1 MKLIGV
7 DVDGTLLNSENKITP
22 RTRQALIR
30 AGEIGHKI
38 VIVSGRPT
46 SAVQDLAKELEFDK
60 FNGLLA
66 NYNGGSITDYTS
78 GKVIA
83 NHNLERNLALEILD
97 KSRDMDIDIIIPY
110 EDMILSDKDHKFLKA
125 ESKLLGLEAKIVSGI
140 RDKLDFDPNKILFAA
155 EIAKLE
161 ESIPFLKENFANQ
174 TSQVRS
180 HRNYYE
186 LMPMGLSKGN
196 SLLEISK
203 LYDIDQAD
211 IIAFGDE
218 MNDFTMI
225 EVAGVGVAMANAVD
239 EIKEIAD
246 YVTLSNDED
255 GIGDY
260 LEKYVL

>member
-30 AGEIGHKI
+30 AGEMGHKI

-46 SAVQDLAKELEFDK
+46 SAVKDLAKELEFDK

-66 NYNGGSITDYTS
+66 IYNGGSITDYSS
-78 GKVIA
+78 GKVLA
-83 NHNLERNLALEILD
+83 NHNLERKLALEILD
-97 KSRDMDIDIIIPY
+97 QSRDMDIDIIIPY
-110 EDMILSDKDHKFLKA
+110 EDMILSDKDHKFLQA
-125 ESKLLGLEAKIVSGI
+125 ESKLLGLEAKIVSDI

-161 ESIPFLKENFANQ
+161 ESIPFLVENFGNA

-186 LMPMGLSKGN
+186 IMPKGLSKGN
-196 SLLEISK
+196 SLLEIAK
-203 LYDIDQAD
+203 LYNIDQAD

>member
-7 DVDGTLLNSENKITP
+7 DVDGTLLNSENKISP

-30 AGEIGHKI
+30 AGEMGHKI

-46 SAVQDLAKELEFDK
+46 SAVKDLAKELEFDK

-66 NYNGGSITDYTS
+66 NYNGGSITDYAS
-78 GKVIA
+78 GKVLA

-97 KSRDMDIDIIIPY
+97 KTRFLNIIVPY
-110 EDMILSDKDHKFLKA
+110 KDMILSDKDHKFLEA
-125 ESKLLGLEAKIVSGI
+125 ESKLLGLEAKILSDI

-161 ESIPFLKENFANQ
+161 ESIPFLVENFGNV

-186 LMPMGLSKGN
+186 IMPKGLSKGN
-196 SLLEISK
+196 SLLEIAK

>member
-30 AGEIGHKI
+30 AGEMGHKI

-46 SAVQDLAKELEFDK
+46 SAVKYLAKELEFDK

-66 NYNGGSITDYTS
+66 NYNGGSITDYSS
-78 GKVIA
+78 GKVLA

-97 KSRDMDIDIIIPY
+97 KTRFLNIIVPY
-110 EDMILSDKDHKFLKA
+110 KDMILSDKDHKFLQA
-125 ESKLLGLEAKIVSGI
+125 ESKLLGLEAKIVSDI

-155 EIAKLE
+155 DSEILDE
-161 ESIPFLKENFANQ
+161 NIPFLVENFGNA

-186 LMPMGLSKGN
+186 IIPKGLSKGN
-196 SLLEISK
+196 SLLEIAK
-203 LYDIDQAD
+203 IYDIDQAD

-218 MNDFTMI
+218 MNDASMLEI
-225 EVAGVGVAMANAVD
+225 AGRSIAMANAI
-239 EIKEIAD
+239 EPIKNMAD

>member
-22 RTRQALIR
+22 RTRDTIIR
-30 AGEIGHKI
+30 AGQMGHKI

-46 SAVQDLAKELEFDK
+46 SAVKDLAKELEFDK

-66 NYNGGSITDYTS
+66 NYNGGSITDYSS
-78 GKVIA
+78 GKVLA
-83 NHNLERNLALEILD
+83 NHNLERKLALEILD
-97 KSRDMDIDIIIPY
+97 KTRFLNIIIPY
-110 EDMILSDKDHKFLKA
+110 KDMILSDKDHKFLEA
-125 ESKLLGLEAKIVSGI
+125 EEKLLGLEAKIVSDI

-161 ESIPFLKENFANQ
+161 ESIPFLVENFGNV

-186 LMPMGLSKGN
+186 IMPKGLSKGN
-196 SLLEISK
+196 SLLEIAR
-203 LYDIDQAD
+203 LYDIDQSD

>member
-7 DVDGTLLNSENKITP
+7 DVDGTLLNSENKISP

-30 AGEIGHKI
+30 AGEMGHKI

-46 SAVQDLAKELEFDK
+46 SAVKDLAKELEFDK
-60 FNGLLA
+60 FDGLLA
-66 NYNGGSITDYTS
+66 NYNGGSITDYSS
-78 GKVIA
+78 GKVLA

-97 KSRDMDIDIIIPY
+97 KTRFLNIIIPY
-110 EDMILSDKDHKFLKA
+110 KDMILSDKNHKFLQA
-125 ESKLLGLEAKIVSGI
+125 ESQLLGLEAKVVSDI

-161 ESIPFLKENFANQ
+161 ESIPFLVENFGNV

-186 LMPMGLSKGN
+186 IMPKGLSKGN
-196 SLLEISK
+196 SLLEIAK

-260 LEKYVL
+260 LEKFIL

>member
-30 AGEIGHKI
+30 AGQMGHKI

-46 SAVQDLAKELEFDK
+46 SAVKDLAKELEFDK

-78 GKVIA
+78 GKVLA

-97 KSRDMDIDIIIPY
+97 KTRFLNIIVPY
-110 EDMILSDKDHKFLKA
+110 KDMILSDKDHKFLEA
-125 ESKLLGLEAKIVSGI
+125 ESKLLGLEAKILSDI

-161 ESIPFLKENFANQ
+161 ESIPFLKENFGNV

-186 LMPMGLSKGN
+186 IMPKGLSKGN
-196 SLLEISK
+196 SLLEIAK

-239 EIKEIAD
+239 KIKEIAD

-260 LEKYVL
+260 IEKYVL

>member
-30 AGEIGHKI
+30 AGEMGHKI

-46 SAVQDLAKELEFDK
+46 SAVKDLAKELEFDK
-60 FNGLLA
+60 FDGLLA
-66 NYNGGSITDYTS
+66 NYNGGSITDYSS
-78 GKVIA
+78 GKVLA
-83 NHNLERNLALEILD
+83 NHNIERKLALEILD
-97 KSRDMDIDIIIPY
+97 KTRFLNIIVPY
-110 EDMILSDKDHKFLKA
+110 KDMILSDKDHKFLQA
-125 ESKLLGLEAKIVSGI
+125 ESKLLGLEAKIVSDI

-161 ESIPFLKENFANQ
+161 ESIQFLVENFGNV

-186 LMPMGLSKGN
+186 IMPKGLSKGN
-196 SLLEISK
+196 SLLEIAK
-203 LYDIDQAD
+203 LYNIDQAD

-218 MNDFTMI
+218 MNDLTMI

-255 GIGDY
+255 GIADY
-260 LEKYVL
+260 LEKFVL

>member
-30 AGEIGHKI
+30 AGEMGHKI

-46 SAVQDLAKELEFDK
+46 SAVKYLAKELEFDK

-66 NYNGGSITDYTS
+66 NYNGGSITDYSS
-78 GKVIA
+78 GKVLA

-97 KSRDMDIDIIIPY
+97 KTRFLNIIVPY
-110 EDMILSDKDHKFLKA
+110 KDMILSDKDHKFLQA
-125 ESKLLGLEAKIVSGI
+125 ESKLLGLEAKIVSDI

-161 ESIPFLKENFANQ
+161 ESIQFLVENFGNV

-186 LMPMGLSKGN
+186 IMPKGLSKGN
-196 SLLEISK
+196 SLLEIAK
-203 LYDIDQAD
+203 IYDIDQAD

>member
-30 AGEIGHKI
+30 AGEMGHKI

-46 SAVQDLAKELEFDK
+46 SAVKDLAKELKFDK
-60 FNGLLA
+60 FDGLLS
-66 NYNGGSITDYTS
+66 NYNGGSITNYSS
-78 GKVIA
+78 GKVLV
-83 NHNLERNLALEILD
+83 NHNLDRNLALEILD
-97 KSRDMDIDIIIPY
+97 KTRFLNIIVPY
-110 EDMILSDKDHKFLKA
+110 KDMILSDKYHKFLEA
-125 ESKLLGLEAKIVSGI
+125 EKKLLGLEAKIVSDI

-155 EIAKLE
+155 DSANLE
-161 ESIPFLKENFANQ
+161 EHIPFLKENFGHK

-186 LMPMGLSKGN
+186 IMPKGLSKGN
-196 SLLEISK
+196 SLLEIAD
-203 LYDIDQAD
+203 YFGIDQAD

-218 MNDFTMI
+218 MNDASMI
-225 EVAGVGVAMANAVD
+225 EIAGTGVAMANAV
-239 EIKEIAD
+239 EPIKNMAD
-246 YVTLSNDED
+246 YLTLSNDED

-260 LEKYVL
+260 LEKFVL